1 MSDQP
6 TSFTR
11 RRSMGAAF
19 VALLAPTE
27 LLVGCSGDSSDPAPA
42 DTVLR
47 NGYVYTVDE
56 HDAVQQAV
64 AVRDGL
70 IVHVGSNS
78 SAAAYIGPNTQVIDL
93 AGRMLMPG
101 FVDAHMHPLA
111 GGRALLQA
119 NLNYAPLTRAQ
130 MQTLIQGF
138 LDSTA
143 DQEPDTWLE
152 VVNWD
157 RQSTQSLDTDPTKET
172 LDALH
177 TSRPILVRSSD
188 FHTVLTNSRGL
199 ALAGVTRDTPDP
211 TGGSFDRDADGNP
224 TGICEDAAGWAVSAV
239 IPPDTE
245 ADQLNQARAALAQMR
260 RSGITTFMDAS
271 AGDAQG
277 SAFTALQKSGELT
290 ARAFFAIQIA
300 AEDAAADPAA
310 AVAAAATLA
319 NTYDQGE
326 PQVTPGIRFRHLKLF
341 GDGVVN
347 APADTGGLLTPYF
360 TNAGTDAAPNWVPG
374 TNTGADYFPPSVLNP
389 LMAAIA
395 SSGFDPHVHATGE
408 RTVRQVLDAV
418 AYARTQVSS
427 TTFRPVIA
435 HNETVAVADYP
446 RYAQLDVM
454 ASFAFQWAQQA
465 GYSVGDTQY
474 HLGEDRFQ
482 RMEPFGSVRNA
493 GARVGFG
500 SDWPIDP
507 MDEFLALKCA
517 VTRSGDPQN
526 PNSAA
531 YTNPN
536 YTGPI
541 NSDPALSRADTLRAI
556 TLNSAWQLRMEQN
569 IGSIEVGK
577 YADLIVLENN
587 FMQASDEALGRN
599 SVLLTMVG
607 GTVVMGTGD
616 YATLGTTLNAKISAA
631 QASRARQIEQALN
644 WGAYNPYACQCGM
657 RHNILPRQA

>member
-11 RRSMGAAF
+11 RRSLGAAF
-19 VALLAPTE
+19 AALLAPTE
-27 LLVGCSGDSSDPAPA
+27 MLVGCSGDSSAPAPA

-47 NGYVYTVDE
+47 NGFVYTVDD

-78 SAAAYIGPNTQVIDL
+78 SAGAYIGPDTQVIDL

-211 TGGSFDRDADGNP
+211 AGGSYDRDADGNP
-224 TGICEDAAGWAVSAV
+224 TGVCEDAAGWAVSAV

-260 RSGITTFMDAS
+260 KSGITTFMDAS
-271 AGDAQG
+271 AGDVQG

-300 AEDAAADPAA
+300 AEDAAADPGA
-310 AVAAAATLA
+310 AVASATALA
-319 NTYDQGE
+319 NTYDQGT

-360 TNAGTDAAPNWVPG
+360 TNVGTEAEPNWVPG

-418 AYARTQVSS
+418 AYARTQVAS

-531 YTNPN
+531 YGNPD
-536 YTGPI
+536 YAGPI

-556 TLNSAWQLRMEQN
+556 TFNSAWQLRMEQN

-587 FMQASDEALGRN
+587 FMQVSDDTLGRN

-616 YATLGTTLNAKISAA
+616 YATLRTT
-631 QASRARQIEQALN
+631 QASRSRDIEQALS
-644 WGAYNPYACQCGM
+644 WGAYNPYACQCGIP
-657 RHNILPRQA
+657 HSALTLEA